1 MKFKSL
7 VVLSLVALLTV
18 GCSTQEVSQQ
28 PQTEAQTQTQVQT
41 QVQPQAQPQ
50 TQPQTQTT
58 AANNPL
64 PGAANV
70 SGTFQSAEHPTQ
82 GGVKVVKEN
91 GKNYLEFDENFK
103 TDSGP
108 DLFVI
113 LHRNDTLPINGI
125 KEKDYVSIARLKNTS
140 GTQRYEIPQNLNLA
154 DFKSVA
160 VWCRQFNATFG
171 YAPFQA

>member
-1 MKFKSL
+1 MKLKSL
-7 VVLSLVALLTV
+7 VVLSLFTLLTV

-28 PQTEAQTQTQVQT
+28 PQTEAQTQI
-41 QVQPQAQPQ
+41 
-50 TQPQTQTT
+50 QTQTQT
-58 AANNPL
+58 IARGTSL
-64 PGAANV
+64 PNATV
-70 SGTFQSAEHPTQ
+70 SGTFKSAEHPTK
-82 GGVKVVKEN
+82 GGVKVVTEN

-113 LHRNDTLPINGI
+113 LHRDDTLPITGI
-125 KEKDYVSIARLKNTS
+125 QEKDYVSIAALKNTS
-140 GTQRYEIPQNLNLA
+140 GTQRYEIPANVNLA

-171 YAPFQA
+171 YAPFQV